1 MSVPELEPVFNYTI
15 IENGEGIGDIY
26 VYLIKSE
33 IAEFAIMTYDD
44 TSDEF
49 AYSVQTMTGYP
60 NIDAE
65 NLVLIAMKRWDGPEN
80 PFKELVRNKKAMRR
94 LAEILNEASKVS
106 ENEE

>member
-49 AYSVQTMTGYP
+49 AYAVQTMTGFA
-60 NIDAE
+60 NLDAE
-65 NLVLIAMKRWDGPEN
+65 SLVSKAALAWEETPN
-80 PFKELVRNKKAMRR
+80 PFRELKNDYKAMRK
-94 LAEILNEASKVS
+94 LAEILNEASRVS